1 MRRSPRTRQRQQSK
15 LPAPLH
21 QRLSNYALAASAAG
35 VSLLALARAADAEIV
50 YTPAN
55 QIINR
60 LTLYRLD
67 LNHDGITDFT
77 MFDRVTGP
85 TQFLSSRQSLGV
97 RAAPYN
103 RVKCVYPS
111 FCASTFIYAA
121 VLPRGSQIS
130 TSQNRH
136 GWLGVLAQMGLAEGF
151 DGKDTLFGYW
161 PNTRDGY
168 LGLRFQID
176 GEPHFGWARLSVTFV
191 GGSAGNRTW
200 EAHLTGYAYETVA
213 NQSIKAGQIG
223 GTNDDNAVFLP
234 DPASPDQATVQGTGN
249 PAAKPSSA
257 SAHSNTLGALALGAN
272 GMPLWRREEAESEI
286 K

>member
-1 MRRSPRTRQRQQSK
+1 MRRSPRTRHRQQSN

-21 QRLSNYALAASAAG
+21 QRLSNYALAASTAG
-35 VSLLALARAADAEIV
+35 VSLLALSQTADAEIV

-77 MFDRVTGP
+77 MFDHFTGP

-121 VLPRGSQIS
+121 VLPQGSQIG

-136 GWLGVLAQMGLAEGF
+136 GWLGVFAQMALAEGSK
-151 DGKDTLFGYW
+151 GKDTLFGYW
-161 PNTRDGY
+161 PNTRNGY

-176 GEPHFGWARLSVTFV
+176 GEPHFGWARLSVQFV

-213 NQSIKAGQIG
+213 NKSIKAGQIG
-223 GTNDDNAVFLP
+223 GTNDENAIFLP
-234 DPASPDQATVQGTGN
+234 DPASEDKAKGN
-249 PAAKPSSA
+249 PAAKPISA
-257 SAHSNTLGALALGAN
+257 SAPSNTLGALALGAD
-272 GMPLWRREEAESEI
+272 GIALWRREEAESEI

>member
-1 MRRSPRTRQRQQSK
+1 MPRSRRRK
-15 LPAPLH
+15 NLPTPLDH
-21 QRLSNYALAASAAG
+21 RLITYTLAASTAG
-35 VSLLALARAADAEIV
+35 VSLLALAQPSDAEVV

-121 VLPRGSQIS
+121 VLPQGSQIG

-136 GWLGVLAQMGLAEGF
+136 GWLGELAQMGLAEGSK
-151 DGKDTLFGYW
+151 GKDTLFGYW
-161 PNTRDGY
+161 PNTRNGY

-176 GEPHFGWARLSVTFV
+176 GEPHFGWARLSVQFV

-200 EAHLTGYAYETVA
+200 EAHLTGYAYETIA
-213 NQSIKAGQIG
+213 NKSIKAGQIG
-223 GTNDDNAVFLP
+223 GTNDENAVFLP
-234 DPASPDQATVQGTGN
+234 DPASEDQAKGN
-249 PAAKPSSA
+249 PAAKPTSA
-257 SAHSNTLGALALGAN
+257 SAQSNTLGALALGAD
-272 GMPLWRREEAESEI
+272 GIALWRREEAESEI

>member
-1 MRRSPRTRQRQQSK
+1 MPRSRRRK
-15 LPAPLH
+15 NLPTPLDH
-21 QRLSNYALAASAAG
+21 RLITYTLAASTAG
-35 VSLLALARAADAEIV
+35 VSLLALAQPSDAEVV

-121 VLPRGSQIS
+121 VLPQGSQIG

-136 GWLGVLAQMGLAEGF
+136 GWLGELAQMGLAEGSK
-151 DGKDTLFGYW
+151 GKDTLFGYW
-161 PNTRDGY
+161 PNTRNGY

-176 GEPHFGWARLSVTFV
+176 REPHFGWARLSVQFV

-200 EAHLTGYAYETVA
+200 EAHLTGYAYETIA
-213 NQSIKAGQIG
+213 NESIKAGQIG
-223 GTNDDNAVFLP
+223 GTNDENAVFLP
-234 DPASPDQATVQGTGN
+234 DPASEDQAKGN
-249 PAAKPSSA
+249 PAAKPTSA
-257 SAHSNTLGALALGAN
+257 SAQSNTLGALALGAD
-272 GMPLWRREEAESEI
+272 GIALWRREEAESEI